1 MQNTREHAVLIADVV
16 GSSARFDLRATLG
29 EGLARA
35 SRGHLKRGFVRLPY
49 AVTAG
54 DEFQTILS
62 DLPAVAEVMLDLR
75 IRLRPLTLR
84 IGIGIGAVTG
94 RVQAP
99 VNRLGGPAFQFA
111 REALESIKRDRE
123 YKFNVL
129 TAFRS
134 GNRAFNSTAN
144 LIYGLHDTLALRIT
158 KKQWETIA
166 AFRRSRRLED
176 AARALD
182 VDVSTVWRNLRRAH
196 YWQMEET
203 VAGMKTLIRASNF

>member
-1 MQNTREHAVLIADVV
+1 
-16 GSSARFDLRATLG
+16 
-29 EGLARA
+29 
-35 SRGHLKRGFVRLPY
+35 
-49 AVTAG
+49 
-54 DEFQTILS
+54 
-62 DLPAVAEVMLDLR
+62 
-75 IRLRPLTLR
+75 
-84 IGIGIGAVTG
+84 
-94 RVQAP
+94 
-99 VNRLGGPAFQFA
+99 
-111 REALESIKRDRE
+111 
-123 YKFNVL
+123 VL